1 MRIISLISGLM
12 LLTHITL
19 AEEITTNNLIIN
31 NNFET
36 GNANGWTTNGD
47 VQVLNDCCTLNNVA
61 SNYDLEFGD
70 SGSIEQQFNLTT
82 DTISQAM
89 LNNGITL
96 DSTVEVQNGECG
108 VAGCWGGSGNADSFT
123 ITLKIKD
130 SDGNVLAT
138 STKIRTDVTNINGAN
153 FTDSLTYNGVDSN
166 LGNLNIAGTDANA
179 PSNLGGANVDNII
192 VTMTYDNEVLS
203 NELIE
208 EIENIFEEL
217 QEEIFQKVQFKEE
230 FKFEEEFKIVQAPPM
245 KEELEIEEFIE
256 IISMPE
262 KEPEII
268 EEKQEIMKET
278 MIEEKPEEEVI
289 TEEIIKEAKEEM
301 PNEIIEET
309 TEEVVAE
316 KEEETQEKEVIEETA
331 EETTEEA
338 PKKEIKTKV
347 ASKKSKKPKID
358 KIMAKVDEQV
368 KDSAKNLVIKNIIKL
383 DAMQNDQASLTA
395 YNNVEFYKPKDIYLN
410 QIEIFDNR
418 SIYANVDL
426 LKYTDNDIMEIK
438 IKKLNEI
445 KSKKRI
451 LLLEL
456 KELKND

>member
-47 VQVLNDCCTLNNVA
+47 VQVLSDCCTLNNVA

-89 LNNGITL
+89 LDNGITL
-96 DSTVEVQNGECG
+96 NSTVEVQNGECG
-108 VAGCWGGSGNADSFT
+108 VAGCWAGQGGEADSFT

-130 SDGNVLAT
+130 SDGNVLST

-179 PSNLGGANVDNII
+179 PSTLGGANVDNIV

-203 NELIE
+203 NEIIE

-217 QEEIFQKVQFKEE
+217 QEEIFQEVEFKEE
-230 FKFEEEFKIVQAPPM
+230 FKFEEEFKIVQAPPI
-245 KEELEIEEFIE
+245 KEEIEIEEFIE

-268 EEKQEIMKET
+268 EEMSEVVEEI
-278 MIEEKPEEEVI
+278 IEEKPEEEII

-301 PNEIIEET
+301 PE
-309 TEEVVAE
+309 
-316 KEEETQEKEVIEETA
+316 EVIEEEPEQIA
-331 EETTEEA
+331 EETKEEEVIEEAPKETTEEA
-338 PKKEIKTKV
+338 PEKEIKTKV

-358 KIMAKVDEQV
+358 KIMAKVDAQV
-368 KDSAKNLVIKNIIKL
+368 KDSAKNLIIKNIIKL
-383 DAMQNDQASLTA
+383 DAMQNDQASLVA
-395 YNNVEFYKPKDIYLN
+395 YNNTTFYIPKDIYLN

-426 LKYTDNDIMEIK
+426 VKYTDNDIMQIK

-445 KSKKRI
+445 KYKKRI

-456 KELKND
+456 QELKNG